1 MTSTRHREFN
11 LQNCL
16 AGKVEPICRTF
27 ALLCNFISELS
38 YKYISEGLMG
48 LDKGIACLDLKAIK
62 CN

>member
-11 LQNCL
+11 LQNHL
-16 AGKVEPICRTF
+16 AGKVKSICRTF

-38 YKYISEGLMG
+38 CKYISEGLMG
-48 LDKGIACLDLKAIK
+48 LDKEMACLDLKAIK